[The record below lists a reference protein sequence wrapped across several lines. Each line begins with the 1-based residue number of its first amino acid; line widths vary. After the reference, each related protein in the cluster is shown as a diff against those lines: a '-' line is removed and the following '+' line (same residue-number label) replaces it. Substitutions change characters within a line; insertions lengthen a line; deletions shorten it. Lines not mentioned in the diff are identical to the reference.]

1 MSRLVLAFL
10 CFFRILFGKKLPP
23 GAMRFLPEGTTAK
36 SHPEPAVT
44 AKPPRP
50 EAAKPTSDGK
60 EAKAEPDRPKVSTAQ
75 HHRDG
80 ALALLALLQR
90 EGRLVDF
97 LREPLDGFSDADIG
111 AAARDVHRGC
121 RKVLDQHLSL
131 EPVMP
136 GEEEAKVVVPK
147 GFDPAEIRLIGEA
160 KGEPPLRG
168 TLRHHGWRVVDAK
181 LPALAEG
188 VDRMVIAPA
197 EVELSQDRR
206 AARRS
211 AEGAMTIRTVIPGN
225 ARTGSHRSTTSMG
238 DPLARRRPGTQSFL
252 LHPWVPALASLGRDD
267 NHLERQKCQE
277 TNRSATSCRTPRC
290 VTACTPSA
298 TSTIWNM

>member
-1 MSRLVLAFL
+1 VPQQATSLDPRAMSRLFLAFL
-10 CFFRILFGKKLPP
+10 CFFRVLFGKKLPP
-23 GAMRFLPEGTTAK
+23 GAVRFLPEGTTTK
-36 SHPEPAVT
+36 SYPEPAVT
-44 AKPPRP
+44 TKPVEKPAPRPEVAKPP
-50 EAAKPTSDGK
+50 TDGKDRAGMDTAVAK
-60 EAKAEPDRPKVSTAQ
+60 EAKAEPERPKVSTAQ

-121 RKVLDQHLSL
+121 RKVLEQHLSL

-136 GEEEAKVVVPK
+136 DEEEAKVAVPK

-181 LPALAEG
+181 LPVLADG

-197 EVELSQDRR
+197 EVEL
-206 AARRS
+206 
-211 AEGAMTIRTVIPGN
+211 
-225 ARTGSHRSTTSMG
+225 
-238 DPLARRRPGTQSFL
+238 
-252 LHPWVPALASLGRDD
+252 
-267 NHLERQKCQE
+267 
-277 TNRSATSCRTPRC
+277 
-290 VTACTPSA
+290 
-298 TSTIWNM
+298 

>member
-1 MSRLVLAFL
+1 MSRMSLAFA
-10 CFFRILFGKKLPP
+10 CFFRVLFGKKLPP
-23 GAMRFLPEGTTAK
+23 AAIAYLPESATPASLPAPAPRPAEKPVAGPASAGNERAVEVAK
-36 SHPEPAVT
+36 QPAKEPA
-44 AKPPRP
+44 
-50 EAAKPTSDGK
+50 K
-60 EAKAEPDRPKVSTAQ
+60 EIKAEADRPRVSTAQ

-136 GEEEAKVVVPK
+136 GSEEAKVAVPK

-160 KGEPPLRG
+160 KGEPPFRG
-168 TLRHHGWRVVDAK
+168 TLRHHGWRVLDAR
-181 LPALAEG
+181 LPALADG

-197 EVELSQDRR
+197 EVEL
-206 AARRS
+206 
-211 AEGAMTIRTVIPGN
+211 
-225 ARTGSHRSTTSMG
+225 
-238 DPLARRRPGTQSFL
+238 
-252 LHPWVPALASLGRDD
+252 
-267 NHLERQKCQE
+267 
-277 TNRSATSCRTPRC
+277 
-290 VTACTPSA
+290 
-298 TSTIWNM
+298 

>member
-1 MSRLVLAFL
+1 MSRMSLAFA
-10 CFFRILFGKKLPP
+10 CFFRVLFGKKLPP
-23 GAMRFLPEGTTAK
+23 AAIAYLPESATPASLPAPAPRPAEKPVAGPASAGNERAVEVAK
-36 SHPEPAVT
+36 QPAKEPA
-44 AKPPRP
+44 
-50 EAAKPTSDGK
+50 K
-60 EAKAEPDRPKVSTAQ
+60 EIKAEADRPRVSTAQ

-136 GEEEAKVVVPK
+136 GSEEAKVAVPK

-160 KGEPPLRG
+160 KGEPPFRG
-168 TLRHHGWRVVDAK
+168 TLRHHGWRVVDAR
-181 LPALAEG
+181 LPALADG

-197 EVELSQDRR
+197 EVEL
-206 AARRS
+206 
-211 AEGAMTIRTVIPGN
+211 
-225 ARTGSHRSTTSMG
+225 
-238 DPLARRRPGTQSFL
+238 
-252 LHPWVPALASLGRDD
+252 
-267 NHLERQKCQE
+267 
-277 TNRSATSCRTPRC
+277 
-290 VTACTPSA
+290 
-298 TSTIWNM
+298 